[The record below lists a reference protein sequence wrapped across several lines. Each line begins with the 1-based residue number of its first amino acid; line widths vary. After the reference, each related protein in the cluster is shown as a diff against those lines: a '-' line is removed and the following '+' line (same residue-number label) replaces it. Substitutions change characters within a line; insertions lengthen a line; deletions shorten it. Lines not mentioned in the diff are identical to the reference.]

1 MDSTK
6 AEKCAHPV
14 CSCMITTGKY
24 CSVACEAMENMP
36 DIDCHCGHEGCKANV
51 DSIDASAAAGAS

>member
-1 MDSTK
+1 
-6 AEKCAHPV
+6 
-14 CSCMITTGKY
+14 MITTGKY

-36 DIDCHCGHEGCKANV
+36 DIDCHCGHEGCKGNV